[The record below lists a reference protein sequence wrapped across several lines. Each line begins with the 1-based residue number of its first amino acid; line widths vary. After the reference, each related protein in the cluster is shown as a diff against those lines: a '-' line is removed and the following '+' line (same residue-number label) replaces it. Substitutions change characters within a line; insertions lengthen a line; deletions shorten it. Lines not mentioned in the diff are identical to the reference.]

1 MKPRRQPFKQ
11 PESHAMLALREQR
24 LMSALDRVAAFQKWG
39 RRDILDFQL
48 KSLQSLVLHAFETV
62 PFYREKYTAAG
73 FRPEEL
79 HSLDD
84 LARIPILTKDEL
96 RRADPEQLKSTR
108 VTGTAYLL
116 ASSGSTGIPGRIWRD
131 EESLW
136 QVTARNLVWYY
147 DICNRKPLD
156 NALYFVDLAPDSIDC
171 LLSDFLRTLVSE
183 ERLVSVTEQTPV
195 LIEKIDEF
203 QPDFISSYPSTMRN
217 IAFLLRERNE
227 TFEPLQ
233 LLHLTAEMLDLRTR
247 LLLEKVFPNAR
258 IIESYTSTEAGLVA
272 YPCKDGRLHLTEESG
287 IYEIL
292 DDAGHATDEQGQ
304 LVVTDLTNQATPI
317 IRYEGLGDYCRWAK
331 ADCACASAFRSISHL
346 EGRAAESLLLADGT
360 RLSPYMLTNAM
371 EEVEGICQ
379 YQVIQYAVDDFELLV
394 VRDKLGT
401 SAETEIDASLR
412 QILARIA
419 GDTCLCRVNF
429 VERIL
434 PKPGA
439 HKVPLVISHVRRSS

>member
-1 MKPRRQPFKQ
+1 MKFQQ
-11 PESHAMLALREQR
+11 TESRAMLAIREQR
-24 LMSALDRVAAFQKWG
+24 LMVALDRVVAFSKG
-39 RRDILDFQL
+39 SRREILDFQL
-48 KSLQSLVLHAFETV
+48 KSLQTLLRDAFETV
-62 PFYREKYTAAG
+62 PFYREKYSAAG
-73 FRPEEL
+73 FHPDEVR
-79 HSLDD
+79 SLDD
-84 LARIPILTKDEL
+84 LPRIPILTKEEL
-96 RRADPEQLKSTR
+96 RRADPEQLKSSH
-108 VTGTAYLL
+108 VAGTAYLL

-131 EESLW
+131 DESLW
-136 QVTARNLVWYY
+136 QMTARNLVWYY

-183 ERLVSVTEQTPV
+183 ERLVSVTEPTPV

-203 QPDFISSYPSTMRN
+203 QPEFISSYPSTMRN
-217 IAFLLRERNE
+217 IAFVMRERGE
-227 TFEPLQ
+227 TFDPLQ

-247 LLLEKVFPNAR
+247 LLLEKVFPNAL

-272 YPCKDGRLHLTEESG
+272 YPCAEGRLHLTEESG

-292 DDAGHATDEQGQ
+292 DEAGNATDEQGR

-331 ADCACASAFRSISHL
+331 SDCACASPFRSISHL
-346 EGRAAESLLLADGT
+346 EGRAAESLLLSDNT
-360 RLSPYMLTNAM
+360 RLSPYVLTNAM

-379 YQVIQYAVDDFELLV
+379 YQVIQYAADDFELLV
-394 VRDKLGT
+394 VRDKLGK
-401 SAETEIDASLR
+401 SVEPEIEAALR
-412 QILARIA
+412 QILARVA